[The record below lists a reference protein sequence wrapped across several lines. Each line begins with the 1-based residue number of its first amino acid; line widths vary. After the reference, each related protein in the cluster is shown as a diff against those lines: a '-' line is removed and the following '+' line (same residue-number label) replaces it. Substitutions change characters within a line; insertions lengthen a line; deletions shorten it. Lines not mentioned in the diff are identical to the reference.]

1 MKVLHPDH
9 LHNGVSGLAPCLYS
23 DPCIKLKNDPP
34 GASLA
39 PVCQLNRFKLI
50 VATLCK

>member
-9 LHNGVSGLAPCLYS
+9 LHNGVSGLTLCLYL
-23 DPCIKLKNDPP
+23 DQCIKLKNDLP

-39 PVCQLNRFKLI
+39 PVCQLHRFKLI